1 MASTGSVPSFDLAR
15 WLGTERDWIEQ
26 LAASGEVASEREGAT
41 LLVHPS
47 SLEGWLRRRGGEG
60 GGRGDASLGMLGV
73 VGGILGGGGDPTDS
87 EAQGVIEHLT
97 QRFGAAAAAVFLASG
112 SAAPGDHAPGDPA
125 AFRSSPRDPAPS
137 RASRNGGGTA
147 GGQGS
152 LRLVASSRSGN
163 GGPGVPEVCG
173 EIARWV
179 QETGRSIALCDPRR
193 VGLPGGDGSG
203 PHDVLAVPVR
213 VGQRVLGVL
222 ALLRHVDQPAFGDR
236 DRSLAEIVGTQL
248 GLAVER
254 SHYEDL
260 LGRRLEEASLVHRQ
274 LEAYARDVRE
284 TYAAEKQR
292 AEDLAR
298 ALGELERTYLATVRG
313 LAAAVEAK
321 DEYTGGHLVR
331 VTSYGLMIMQRLAP
345 ELASEPQFEYGFLLH
360 DVGKLGVPDA
370 VLKKPG
376 PLDDDEWELMRR
388 HPTTGRRILEGIPFL
403 TEAKEIVYSHHERWD
418 GKGYPKGLR
427 GDEVVLGG
435 RVFPV
440 ADTFDAMT
448 SDRPYRRAMSIDR
461 AIDEIARGSGSQ
473 FWPDAVEAFLSIPRD
488 ELEAAAQARR
498 DGWDGHE

>member
-1 MASTGSVPSFDLAR
+1 MASTGSVPSLDLAR
-15 WLGTERDWIEQ
+15 WLGTERGWIEQ
-26 LAASGEVASEREGAT
+26 LAASGELASEGQGSA
-41 LLVHPS
+41 LLVDPS
-47 SLEGWLRRRGGEG
+47 SLESWLRRRGGEAD
-60 GGRGDASLGMLGV
+60 GRGDANLGILGV
-73 VGGILGGGGDPTDS
+73 VGSILGGGGPT
-87 EAQGVIEHLT
+87 ELATQGVIEHLT
-97 QRFGAAAAAVFLASG
+97 KQFGAASAAIFLVPADPVAGNLVLG
-112 SAAPGDHAPGDPA
+112 SAPAGSLVLHRTPRGD
-125 AFRSSPRDPAPS
+125 
-137 RASRNGGGTA
+137 GGETA
-147 GGQGS
+147 GGQGP
-152 LRLVASSRSGN
+152 LRLVASSRSSN
-163 GGPGVPEVCG
+163 GGAGVVGVTDVCG
-173 EIARWV
+173 EIACWV
-179 QETGRSIALCDPRR
+179 HETGRSITLCDPRR

-203 PHDVLAVPVR
+203 PHDVLAFPVR
-213 VGQRVLGVL
+213 VGSRILGVL
-222 ALLRHVDQPAFGDR
+222 TLLRRIDQPAFGDR
-236 DRSLAEIVGTQL
+236 DRSLAAIVCTQL

-254 SHYEDL
+254 SRYEDM
-260 LGRRLEEASLVHRQ
+260 LGRRLEEANLVHRQ

-292 AEDLAR
+292 AEDLAK

-331 VTSYGLMIMQRLAP
+331 VTSYGLMIMQRLVP
-345 ELASEPQFEYGFLLH
+345 DLAGEPQFEYGFLLH

-418 GKGYPKGLR
+418 GKGYPKGLH

-435 RVFPV
+435 RVFPI

-448 SDRPYRRAMSIDR
+448 SDRPYRKAMPFDR
-461 AIDEIARGSGSQ
+461 AIEEIARGSGSQ
-473 FWPDAVEAFLSIPRD
+473 FWPDAVEAFLSIPRH

-498 DGWDGHE
+498 DGWDGRE

>member
-15 WLGTERDWIEQ
+15 WLGTERGWIER
-26 LAASGEVASEREGAT
+26 LAASGELVSEREGAA
-41 LLVHPS
+41 LLVDPT
-47 SLEGWLRRRGGEG
+47 SLEDWMHRRRGDA
-60 GGRGDASLGMLGV
+60 GGRDDAGLGMLGV
-73 VGGILGGGGDPTDS
+73 VGGILGSGGPA
-87 EAQGVIEHLT
+87 EPVAQGVIEHLT
-97 QRFGAAAAAVFLASG
+97 QRFGAAWAAIFLAL
-112 SAAPGDHAPGDPA
+112 GDPA
-125 AFRSSPRDPAPS
+125 PG
-137 RASRNGGGTA
+137 NGGEMASGK
-147 GGQGS
+147 GS

-163 GGPGVPEVCG
+163 GGPPASQTTPVTEACG
-173 EIARWV
+173 EIAHWV
-179 QETGRSIALCDPRR
+179 HATGRPISLCDPRR
-193 VGLPGGDGSG
+193 VGLPGGDASG
-203 PHDVLAVPVR
+203 PRDILAVPVR
-213 VGQRVLGVL
+213 VGSRVLGVL
-222 ALLRHVDQPAFGDR
+222 ALLRRIDQPAFGAR
-236 DRSLAEIVGTQL
+236 DRSLASIVCTQL

-254 SHYEDL
+254 SRYEDM
-260 LGRRLEEASLVHRQ
+260 LGRRLEEANLVHRQ

-313 LAAAVEAK
+313 LAVAVEAK

-345 ELASEPQFEYGFLLH
+345 ELANQPQFEYGFLLH

-435 RVFPV
+435 RVFPI

-448 SDRPYRRAMSIDR
+448 SDRPYRKAMPFDR

-473 FWPDAVEAFLSIPRD
+473 FWPDAVEAFLSIPRH

-498 DGWDGHE
+498 DGWGDE